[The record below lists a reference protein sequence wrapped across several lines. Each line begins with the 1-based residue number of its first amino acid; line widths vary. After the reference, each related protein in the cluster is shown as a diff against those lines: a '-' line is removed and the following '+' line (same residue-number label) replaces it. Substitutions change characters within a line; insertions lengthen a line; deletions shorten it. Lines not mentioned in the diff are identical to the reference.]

1 MPRPTE
7 DQLSYQRRTVRLCQ
21 IAQAVVTRHNRLDTV
36 TLDDGAVP
44 MLPDSADHK
53 LSIPTGAANVDV
65 LILAHWFHDPD
76 LYRDAIP
83 AAVEAT
89 FDPQSS
95 AADDHNQR
103 GE

>member
-44 MLPDSADHK
+44 MLPDSCHAWTMFPGFLPALH
-53 LSIPTGAANVDV
+53 SVRRPVRVRIAGAHGSPGRAT
-65 LILAHWFHDPD
+65 
-76 LYRDAIP
+76 RSAI
-83 AAVEAT
+83 AGMT
-89 FDPQSS
+89 RW
-95 AADDHNQR
+95 R